1 MKKNDYKNLKDLHY
15 QVDKVD
21 KTDESDLTGKTDE
34 EEAIPDWV
42 KLSKIKFDEIK
53 SLINRNVKDG
63 LSSKVNNKRITLK
76 KK

>member
-1 MKKNDYKNLKDLHY
+1 MKKNDYKNLKDLHC